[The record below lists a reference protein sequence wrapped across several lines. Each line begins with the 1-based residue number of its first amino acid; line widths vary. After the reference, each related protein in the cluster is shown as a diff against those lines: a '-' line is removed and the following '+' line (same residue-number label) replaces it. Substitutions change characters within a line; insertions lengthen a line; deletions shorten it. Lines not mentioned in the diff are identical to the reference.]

1 MLLFINRGQWSGIRG
16 QMTKDR
22 ITTGAFILSLIVH
35 TGLLSS
41 FSISPPETEQEMVI
55 EMVSIEIELPHPVEE
70 VVIEE
75 EEPSPIEPEL
85 LPPEPEPDLEPEPEP
100 PPPEPESGPEPEPG
114 LKATTPLPE
123 VKDVFPQV
131 KEVRKVVTRAQDVVS
146 SPPVKVASRLHQ
158 WTETDEALSRKQAR
172 ENFLILVRR
181 KIEQAKYYPRWARQ
195 KEVEGIVTVEF
206 VISQEGKGG
215 DIEIVESSGYKL
227 LDKAAL
233 TTLKR
238 ASPFPKLPEGLG
250 ERLKITIPIVYRLIE
265 E

>member
-1 MLLFINRGQWSGIRG
+1 
-16 QMTKDR
+16 MTKDR
-22 ITTGAFILSLIVH
+22 ITTGTFILSLIVH

-41 FSISPPETEQEMVI
+41 FSLSPPETEQEMVI

-100 PPPEPESGPEPEPG
+100 PPPEPESGPGPEPG

-146 SPPVKVASRLHQ
+146 IPPVKVASRPHQ
-158 WTETDEALSRKQAR
+158 FTETDERKKAR
-172 ENFLILVRR
+172 EDFLILVRR
-181 KIEQAKYYPRWARQ
+181 EIEQAKYYPKWARQ
-195 KEVEGIVTVEF
+195 RGLEGIVKVEF
-206 VISQEGKGG
+206 TISQEGKGG
-215 DIEIVESSGYKL
+215 DIRIVESSGYKM
-227 LDKAAL
+227 LDEAAL
-233 TTLKR
+233 ATIKR
-238 ASPFPKLPEGLG
+238 ASPFSKLPEGLG